1 MQQHEKGRS
10 CVSRFRIFLKIEHLY
25 TCNAACTEEGRHEMD
40 SSDDDISLDEEEPL
54 IDRRAKRKK
63 KMPSS
68 TAPGRLAATGP
79 PPPPSSDPYAQPAFT
94 WIPGQYVPSQ
104 RQPRGTWTGAIPP
117 PPGGPWSSTIPPPAG
132 GAWGGSVAPLAAPY
146 GLQSAQC
153 EGQYAG
159 FLNPEQGERY
169 SRRKRKNEYDLGRRE
184 RSTSGRKPNRVV
196 VLPGGEVDASCKG
209 KNAWDEALRDLVP
222 KCLDM
227 SVVNW
232 KSHQPHTLKK
242 LRASLDS
249 EFEYLGGQLS
259 MVGFRT
265 AVTRFMKSERSRL
278 KLRYLKGIDSPPEH
292 IDKPEWDRL
301 KQYWD
306 TDAQKVKAQKM
317 AKARTFVK
325 NYTQVGRKGKAR
337 RESLSVSVP
346 LAPGTSLSCVVFF
359 LSLISLCSA
368 ICM

>member
-1 MQQHEKGRS
+1 
-10 CVSRFRIFLKIEHLY
+10 
-25 TCNAACTEEGRHEMD
+25 MD

-79 PPPPSSDPYAQPAFT
+79 PPPPSSDPYIQPAFT
-94 WIPGQYVPSQ
+94 WIRGQYVPSQ
-104 RQPRGTWTGAIPP
+104 RQPRGAWTGAIPP

-153 EGQYAG
+153 KGQYAG
-159 FLNPEQGERY
+159 FLNLGQGERH
-169 SRRKRKNEYDLGRRE
+169 SRRKWKNEYDLGHRE
-184 RSTSGRKPNRVV
+184 RSTSGRKSNRVV
-196 VLPGGEVDASCKG
+196 ILPGGEVDASCEG
-209 KNAWDEALRDLVP
+209 KNAWDEALCDLVP

-249 EFEYLGGQLS
+249 EFE
-259 MVGFRT
+259 
-265 AVTRFMKSERSRL
+265 
-278 KLRYLKGIDSPPEH
+278 
-292 IDKPEWDRL
+292 
-301 KQYWD
+301 
-306 TDAQKVKAQKM
+306 
-317 AKARTFVK
+317 
-325 NYTQVGRKGKAR
+325 
-337 RESLSVSVP
+337 
-346 LAPGTSLSCVVFF
+346 
-359 LSLISLCSA
+359 
-368 ICM
+368 